1 MVASRH
7 AQINKAK
14 NMKKAFFIL
23 TAALAIAACGNQP
36 QKKAVEA
43 TFIGEETT
51 VDGFA
56 LKVDGDTIKFTEV
69 VKPQVD
75 LAAFPVDEEGYIVI
89 FDGSSLAGWRSFLT
103 VLPWPAGAATCAT
116 RSRLAGPST
125 KMAACIS
132 PAMVA
137 EKPRAATAATLFSP
151 TSSRISSSSSTGRFP
166 RAAIPASSTWPVKLL
181 PPSRTAP

>member
-1 MVASRH
+1 
-7 AQINKAK
+7 
-14 NMKKAFFIL
+14 MKKAFFIL

-56 LKVDGDTIKFTEV
+56 LKVDGDTIQYTEV

-89 FDGSSLAGWRSFLT
+89 FDGSSLAGWRLDA
-103 VLPWPAGAATCAT
+103 VWNL
-116 RSRLAGPST
+116 RS
-125 KMAACIS
+125 
-132 PAMVA
+132 
-137 EKPRAATAATLFSP
+137 
-151 TSSRISSSSSTGRFP
+151 GRFDANGEMP
-166 RAAIPASSTWPVKLL
+166 DWNTLDLSLSKDFRLGRVGVLGLNVTVRDLL
-181 PPSRTAP
+181 DCRYELVRDYPMPGRSVLGGFTFKF

>member
-56 LKVDGDTIKFTEV
+56 LKVDGDTIKFTE
-69 VKPQVD
+69 
-75 LAAFPVDEEGYIVI
+75 AAFPVDEEGYIVI
-89 FDGSSLAGWRSFLT
+89 FDGSSLAGWRGYLRDT
-103 VLPWPAGAATCAT
+103 VTARWTIDEDGSLHFTGKGGGEAQSGDGGDIIFAHKFQN
-116 RSRLAGPST
+116 SR
-125 KMAACIS
+125 
-132 PAMVA
+132 
-137 EKPRAATAATLFSP
+137 E
-151 TSSRISSSSSTGRFP
+151 
-166 RAAIPASSTWPVKLL
+166 AIPASSTWPAKLL